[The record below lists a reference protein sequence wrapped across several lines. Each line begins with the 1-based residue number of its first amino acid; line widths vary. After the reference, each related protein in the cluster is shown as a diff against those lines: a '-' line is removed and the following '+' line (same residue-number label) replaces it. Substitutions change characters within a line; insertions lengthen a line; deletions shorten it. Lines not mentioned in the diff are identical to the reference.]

1 MLTTRRELILGG
13 AALLGGY
20 ALGKPTRS
28 ALGASGTNG
37 GAAAG
42 WVNPYV
48 TDGLVVQWDG
58 EWNAG
63 GGVHDPNATSWREL
77 VSGTDC
83 AIVGNLST
91 NYSWSGNSLVRNTEN
106 RGYFIYDA
114 TALLQDAF
122 RAATF
127 TIESVTSQ
135 PVNNANWQAQI
146 INICQTSQ
154 TGVYSQGIIARWRRE
169 DIGSMGTLS
178 SAKYH
183 SGARTT
189 LATRD
194 ALAIFACTYNAG
206 QYVSYL
212 DGEQKSTGSAT
223 PDSTI
228 EGVWVRS
235 GSVAYAFRGQYHS
248 IRIYSRA
255 LTAAEIAANYAVDK
269 ARFGLP

>member
-1 MLTTRRELILGG
+1 MNRRDLILGG

-28 ALGASGTNG
+28 ALGASGSNG
-37 GAAAG
+37 GNAPG

-48 TDGLVVQWDG
+48 TDGLIVQLDG
-58 EWNAG
+58 EWNVAG
-63 GGVHDPNATSWREL
+63 GIHDPSATSWKEL
-77 VSGTDC
+77 ISGTDC

-91 NYSWSGNSLVRNTEN
+91 NYSWGEKSLMRNTEN

-127 TIESVTSQ
+127 TVEATTSQ

-146 INICQTSQ
+146 INICRTSQ
-154 TGVYSQGIIARWRRE
+154 TGAYSQGIIARWRRE
-169 DIGSMGTLS
+169 DNGAMGSLS

-183 SGARTT
+183 SGSYTT
-189 LATRD
+189 LSTRD
-194 ALAIFACTYNAG
+194 ALATFACTYNAG

-228 EGVWVRS
+228 DGVWVRL
-235 GSVAYAFRGQYHS
+235 GSVSYGFRGHYHS
-248 IRIYSRA
+248 IRVYSRA
-255 LTAAEIAANYAVDK
+255 LTAAEIAANSAVDR
-269 ARFGLP
+269 ARFNQS